1 MGKMCS
7 PRGSESANVG
17 FHFAALNPLMQIKEE
32 KQDDVV
38 IVSIDDHLDTVSA
51 PQFEARLLGL
61 IDAGERRLIVDCAK
75 LEYVNSAGLKVF
87 LVAAKEVE
95 SLGGQLV
102 LCTLAPGVFMVFE
115 TVGFTRIMNIAA
127 TRDDALR
134 RIRGP
139 A

>member
-1 MGKMCS
+1 
-7 PRGSESANVG
+7 
-17 FHFAALNPLMQIKEE
+17 MQIKEE

-61 IDAGERRLIVDCAK
+61 IEAGERRLIVDCAQ
-75 LEYVNSAGLKVF
+75 LEYINSAGLKVF
-87 LVAAKEVE
+87 LLAAKELE

-102 LCTLAPGVFMVFE
+102 FCTLAPGVLMVFE
-115 TVGFTRIMNIAA
+115 TIGFTRIMTITS
-127 TRDDALR
+127 TRDDALQK
-134 RIRGP
+134 IRGP